1 MLIKYR
7 ERAGGTACFSNILLG
22 LGLDDPLLD
31 LFLFSLFQPTS
42 DVLDPLIVCPVL
54 KFFLG
59 NIEYF
64 PALMLEDLSR

>member
-7 ERAGGTACFSNILLG
+7 GRAAFYSNILLG

-31 LFLFSLFQPTS
+31 LFLFGLFQPTS
-42 DVLDPLIVCPVL
+42 DVLDPLVVCPVL
-54 KFFLG
+54 NPLLG